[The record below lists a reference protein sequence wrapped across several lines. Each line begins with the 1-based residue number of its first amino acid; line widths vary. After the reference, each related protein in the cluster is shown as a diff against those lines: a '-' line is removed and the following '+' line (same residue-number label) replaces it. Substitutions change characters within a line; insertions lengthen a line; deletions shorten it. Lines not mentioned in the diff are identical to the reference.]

1 MIGNLLIMLTI
12 TKRVINA
19 AVNID
24 NDINSRD
31 NNADS
36 DHMLVMMM
44 ITMTA
49 TDDGDDDDDNREP

>member
-1 MIGNLLIMLTI
+1 MLTI